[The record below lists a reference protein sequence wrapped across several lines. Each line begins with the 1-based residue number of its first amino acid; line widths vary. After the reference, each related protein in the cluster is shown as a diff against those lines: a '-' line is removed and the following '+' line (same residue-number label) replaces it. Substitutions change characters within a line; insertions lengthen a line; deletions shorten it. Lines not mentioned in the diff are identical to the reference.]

1 MNLTENRELRTI
13 TLKDNTILELE
24 YLGSG
29 ATCVCYKI
37 IQPDAYKGQVLKVF
51 NPIDRYGRSLDSKSE
66 QFKMLKAKFSEMLN
80 PVFAIK
86 KYYIDKELTNLITY
100 EKKELIDGNVVVCGK
115 IPVGGETLKNHWRM
129 QDSKP
134 FDEQLVDLLLCIK
147 SSLQDLTTYH
157 ENTSDEY
164 KYGILNADF
173 KPSNL
178 WYAYIKDK
186 SDYVINNLDFGS
198 CVNITDVIDELY
210 TIKDFTDDEEIKS
223 TIRGIK
229 RKYIASTPNYYRVE
243 SANSDVDKVLQKCH
257 SLLFEINDKDNAYKE
272 AANYIK
278 LLDLKAVLIVFFERL
293 WEIVGVSSDS
303 NNKFEKLW
311 GKLINSSNSLKYEK
325 TYSDGDGNLLVRY
338 NFVQKLTA
346 LEDIKNNLCRF
357 VFISEKL
364 DKKTNSLT
372 AKKLEEEIDSLYN
385 CFLENDS
392 LNRNLH
398 DLNMNEFSDLCTNDI
413 LKSKALWQPIG
424 ELLEDLLYED

>member
-1 MNLTENRELRTI
+1 MNLPDNRELRTI
-13 TLKDNTILELE
+13 TLKDKTILELE

-29 ATCVCYKI
+29 ATCVCYKVI
-37 IQPDAYKGQVLKVF
+37 KPDAYKGQVLKVF
-51 NPIDRYGRSLDSKSE
+51 NPIDRYGRPLDSESE
-66 QFKMLKAKFSEMLN
+66 RFKMLKAKFSDMLN

-86 KYYIDKELTNLITY
+86 KYYIDKEWTNLITY

-115 IPVGGETLKNHWRM
+115 IPVGGETLKNHWRT
-129 QDSKP
+129 QDIKL

-186 SDYVINNLDFGS
+186 RDYVINNLDFGS
-198 CVNITDVIDELY
+198 CVNIADVIDELY
-210 TIKDFTDDEEIKS
+210 TIKDSTDDEEIKS

-229 RKYIASTPNYYRVE
+229 RKYIASTPNYYGVE
-243 SANSDVDKVLQKCH
+243 SANSDVDKVLKKCH
-257 SLLFEINDKDNAYKE
+257 SLLCEISDKDKAYIE
-272 AANYIK
+272 AANCIK

-293 WEIVGVSSDS
+293 WEIVGVSNNN
-303 NNKFEKLW
+303 NNKLKKLW
-311 GKLINSSNSLKYEK
+311 EKLINSSKSLKYEK

-338 NFVQKLTA
+338 NFVQKLTT

-357 VFISEKL
+357 VFISKKL
-364 DKKTNSLT
+364 DEEIKSFS
-372 AKKLEEEIDSLYN
+372 AKKLGEEINSLYT
-385 CFLENDS
+385 CFLKNDRLNENLQD
-392 LNRNLH
+392 LNR
-398 DLNMNEFSDLCTNDI
+398 NEFSDLRTNDI